1 MTNPAAAAPGVA
13 DHYLN
18 PAGWIGRAAIAMLG
32 WSLLAV
38 LLLRGTRT
46 QRLTA
51 GLGLCF
57 HAVIVTLIGIDW
69 VLSVAPR
76 FYSTAFG
83 MGVATMQILSA
94 LAWVAALRIVPP
106 GGAGKAGDIGGLII
120 AAALGSLYLG
130 FSQYLVIWYGDIPQR
145 VTWYLDRQSGIWP
158 WIDIAAMALCGLL
171 PFFVLMRQRWRN
183 SPGGA
188 RRHRRL
194 RAGGT
199 AAAFRLVAGTGFR
212 LADLALRAAGFRR
225 HWCVVGGAGLW
236 PAGPATGDGAWRM
249 IPHEA
254 GGNPRA
260 RGSGAGEDHH
270 GRSRDRDLPGPFAD
284 RLVVLLRLDGAD
296 GAIPWGLPISATAI
310 AERSGGRPAAL
321 PAGTGG
327 GVAGLCLGR
336 PVARHGARADR
347 TGHADHPGPWR
358 SSL

>member
-1 MTNPAAAAPGVA
+1 MAPPLLWLRAQSWRAAGLGMLAAVLLLAWAVLAPSQAIAAGWLIGFLFWLGIAVGALTLLAIHALTGGRWGLAARPALAPAAATLPVFGLFGLPLVLALQGLFPWVTNPAAAAPGVA

-94 LAWVAALRIVPP
+94 LAWVAALRIMPP

-183 SPGGA
+183 SPAVLAAIGA
-188 RRHRRL
+188 
-194 RAGGT
+194 
-199 AAAFRLVAGTGFR
+199 
-212 LADLALRAAGFRR
+212 
-225 HWCVVGGAGLW
+225 CVLAGLLLHIVW
-236 PAGPATGDGAWRM
+236 LLAPAFGLLTLLSAPLAFVAIGALWV
-249 IPHEA
+249 A
-254 GGNPRA
+254 LAYGLLAPRL
-260 RGSGAGEDHH
+260 E
-270 GRSRDRDLPGPFAD
+270 
-284 RLVVLLRLDGAD
+284 
-296 GAIPWGLPISATAI
+296 TA
-310 AERSGGRPAAL
+310 
-321 PAGTGG
+321 
-327 GVAGLCLGR
+327 
-336 PVARHGARADR
+336 HGA
-347 TGHADHPGPWR
+347 
-358 SSL
+358 